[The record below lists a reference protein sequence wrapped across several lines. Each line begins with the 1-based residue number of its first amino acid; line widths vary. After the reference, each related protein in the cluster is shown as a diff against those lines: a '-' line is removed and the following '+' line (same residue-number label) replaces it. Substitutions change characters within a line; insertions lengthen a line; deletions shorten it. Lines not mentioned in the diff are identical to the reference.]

1 MARRPHPTLA
11 VTDSER
17 TLILQRRNSG
27 GKPSRAKRGVSS
39 YFTSEEASDT
49 SAESLASCS
58 RRDGRTGTTACIS
71 TADKTKEISSL
82 AGGGGSSRTG
92 GRWILEG
99 IRHSRQGQVL
109 QPAKD
114 GNDSIIS
121 PAGPAAA
128 VFYGSVRFPAS
139 RVALWNRRPTGSPL
153 TLTPESAAPILVLRQ
168 RAADL
173 IASELHSLAA
183 EGERW
188 HGVLGSTG
196 DILQGSS
203 LASDPRLLAASSSS
217 SSNAPFSCL
226 ALEIAGMKAGEAAA
240 AAAAAQKRDGDTGE
254 LRPSARR
261 RRAAPPRGR
270 GCVVALS
277 GAAASGGGEGRGG
290 RGSTEG
296 NSDDD
301 EAYYSSLLDDCINRV
316 GAAKSADP
324 PTFTPL
330 RLHCSLKRRRGGATD
345 SRGSG
350 GSDNGVDCE
359 TSSSA
364 QNQHRQAGGWSN
376 GGSEAGQPAPLQG
389 AATLSLRLEM
399 IAPALGVRLTPI
411 AAPALLHTA
420 LYQSLLSR
428 GAEDKLQSGLVTL
441 NEGRRAVLLSD
452 NDPLSLRAPIVG
464 VWVSGGDSGCT
475 GGVGTPGGQQQQS
488 GRRLSPLTHPYV
500 YPACLRFL
508 LGFRGGGG
516 PSKAIAAAAAASP
529 VAFLVLQL
537 PGGVGGGTPACYE
550 ACAISASAAT
560 PTAGGGG
567 GMHVASVGFEQLD
580 FSADVDVSVGGGGR
594 EGGATGGGASSANRA
609 VVIARLRRVSSLTAA
624 GGAFG
629 RALARARGRYRG
641 TQQAEN
647 GATTP
652 PFLPSPSATRT
663 NLQPSPQ
670 QRPSP
675 PRAIGA
681 TQRWHSR
688 HHSQPT
694 PEDRENEGPTE
705 VQQDRPLLH
714 PPVPIAAPTKPVVH
728 SPRSAASK
736 ADSSP
741 ARATGRT
748 SAINTPEKILSH
760 AIHHSTSPAKRGLRG
775 GSGPRA
781 SVLGGAGEGAT
792 RPGDGRGRPRP
803 PWRSQE
809 EGFRELSSGGGGS
822 SHRTAAVE
830 GREASS
836 SSPPSLPEKGE
847 ELPSSSPAPVAAV
860 AVAAAA
866 PAWTPRSSF
875 DLLALAPEAREYF
888 LSQQRQLSSLA
899 EQLHRL
905 QVTMRDQQQDHQPMQ
920 QQQQQQSRLISVP
933 TPSAAAGPVST
944 GGAAKATG
952 DTAWAQQVM
961 PPPSGAPYNRIKS
974 MVEASTN
981 TSLFWGAPPLPQ
993 AAAAAAAGGSPTP
1006 TGTAA
1011 LATKAAFDTPEAEQ
1025 HHHDS
1030 KGGGGEGGG
1039 GEGGGGVGAGGGGR
1053 GGGGG
1058 GGGGGE
1064 AEENAVAPL
1073 PSSRRSETPTPPSA
1087 AHAGAAV
1094 RHGWT
1099 TQRGRHR
1106 RRRAGA
1112 GERQR
1117 HRKGGNA
1124 GGERDSSGDDDA
1136 SDGGASTAWSRNS
1149 SDVDE
1154 GETTTSLELLPLRVP
1169 PPAGLG
1175 SGSGASAAWLN
1186 SSVSSAGSA
1195 RRIDENA
1202 SEDDKASGTTG
1213 EEEDREGQQA
1223 VVVVTPER
1231 NGSCDGRR
1239 GRQPLLGRRGGG
1251 RGGAWGV
1258 PIVPAADLMVVPR
1271 IEFGQMTDDE
1281 MGSDLDEGETIGRIE
1296 SKYLQGGG
1304 SVAPFLRC

>member
-27 GKPSRAKRGVSS
+27 GKPSRAKRRVSS
-39 YFTSEEASDT
+39 YFAAEEASDT

-71 TADKTKEISSL
+71 TADKTKDISSL

-173 IASELHSLAA
+173 IASELLSLAA

-240 AAAAAQKRDGDTGE
+240 AAAAAAAQKRDGDTGE

-270 GCVVALS
+270 RCVVALS

-296 NSDDD
+296 NDDD
-301 EAYYSSLLDDCINRV
+301 EVYYSSLLDDCINRV

-330 RLHCSLKRRRGGATD
+330 RLQCSLKGRRGGATD

-350 GSDNGVDCE
+350 GCDNGVDGE
-359 TSSSA
+359 TSPSA
-364 QNQHRQAGGWSN
+364 RKQHRQAGSAN
-376 GGSEAGQPAPLQG
+376 GGSGAGQPAPLQG
-389 AATLSLRLEM
+389 AATLSLRAEM

-464 VWVSGGDSGCT
+464 VWVSGGDSGGT
-475 GGVGTPGGQQQQS
+475 GGVGTPSGQQQQS

-508 LGFRGGGG
+508 LGFRGGSGA
-516 PSKAIAAAAAASP
+516 SKSTTAAAAAAAASP

-537 PGGVGGGTPACYE
+537 PGGVGGGTPGCYE
-550 ACAISASAAT
+550 ACAVSASAAT
-560 PTAGGGG
+560 PTAAGGG
-567 GMHVASVGFEQLD
+567 GMRVASVGFEQLD

-647 GATTP
+647 GAATP

-663 NLQPSPQ
+663 PPQPSPQ
-670 QRPSP
+670 QRPPP
-675 PRAIGA
+675 PRSIGA

-781 SVLGGAGEGAT
+781 SVLGGAGEGTT
-792 RPGDGRGRPRP
+792 RPGDGHGRPRP

-822 SHRTAAVE
+822 SHRMAAVE

-847 ELPSSSPAPVAAV
+847 ELPSPSPAPVAAA

-866 PAWTPRSSF
+866 PAWTPRNSL
-875 DLLALAPEAREYF
+875 DLLALAPE
-888 LSQQRQLSSLA
+888 
-899 EQLHRL
+899 
-905 QVTMRDQQQDHQPMQ
+905 
-920 QQQQQQSRLISVP
+920 
-933 TPSAAAGPVST
+933 
-944 GGAAKATG
+944 ATG
-952 DTAWAQQVM
+952 DTAWAQQAM
-961 PPPSGAPYNRIKS
+961 PPPSEAPYNRAKS

-981 TSLFWGAPPLPQ
+981 TSLFWGAPLMPQ
-993 AAAAAAAGGSPTP
+993 AAAAAAGGSPTRP
-1006 TGTAA
+1006 GTVV
-1011 LATKAAFDTPEAEQ
+1011 LATKAAFDTPEGERC
-1025 HHHDS
+1025 HHAS
-1030 KGGGGEGGG
+1030 KGGGG
-1039 GEGGGGVGAGGGGR
+1039 GE
-1053 GGGGG
+1053 GG

-1099 TQRGRHR
+1099 TQRGRRR

-1117 HRKGGNA
+1117 HRNGGNA

-1175 SGSGASAAWLN
+1175 SGSGASAARLN

-1195 RRIDENA
+1195 HRIDDNA
-1202 SEDDKASGTTG
+1202 SKDDKASGTTG
-1213 EEEDREGQQA
+1213 EEEGREGQQA
-1223 VVVVTPER
+1223 VVIVTPER
-1231 NGSCDGRR
+1231 NGSCDGGR
-1239 GRQPLLGRRGGG
+1239 GRQPLLGRRGGE

-1258 PIVPAADLMVVPR
+1258 PIVPVADLMVVPR